1 MPMWLQVLLGL
12 YGLVVI
18 INSLIELINMCVEP
32 DNYTLATPI
41 SLHDCTDMNW
51 PGCVLT
57 WLIFALISPI
67 MFIPKLCYFLFHL

>member
-1 MPMWLQVLLGL
+1 MPQWLAVILIL
-12 YGLVVI
+12 YGFVVI
-18 INSLIELINMCVEP
+18 ITSVIEIINMCVDM

-41 SLHDCTDMNW
+41 SLHDCTEMNW
-51 PGCVLT
+51 IGCILT